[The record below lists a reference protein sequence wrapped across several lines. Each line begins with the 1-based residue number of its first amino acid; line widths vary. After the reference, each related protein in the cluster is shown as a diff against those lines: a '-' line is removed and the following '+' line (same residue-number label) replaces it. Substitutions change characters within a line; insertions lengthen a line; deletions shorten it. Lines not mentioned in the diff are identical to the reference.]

1 MPTTEVSI
9 VIPCLNEEN
18 TIAACI
24 RKARSAFAEKAVAG
38 EIIVVDNGSTDR
50 SAAIAKSLGARV
62 IEQPEKGYGAAYR
75 KGFEVACGD
84 YIVMG
89 DGDDTYDF
97 SCLFDLIKPLKEG
110 YDFVIGSRFL
120 GAIQPGAMSFSHRF
134 IGNPVLT
141 GIFNVFFHARISD
154 AHSGFRAITKQA
166 LTRLHLQTTG
176 MEFASE
182 MIMAAL
188 REKLS
193 ITEVPITYGARKGS
207 SKLNTFSDAW
217 RHIRFM
223 LLFSPTWLYLVPGM
237 SLFIIGFVNL
247 VLSGLG
253 TLNLFNHSFDVHA
266 MIFFVL
272 FCIAGFQIIT
282 IGLFARTYSLSE
294 GFEKQD
300 RLLGF
305 FFRFYTL
312 ERGLLCG
319 SIAVVLGAG
328 GSLYIFVK
336 WLKVSM
342 GGINEIKLCLFCLL
356 FMVLGLQLLFSSFF
370 LSLLSLPRKNRTG
383 INIDSSALPPQP

>member
-24 RKARSAFAEKAVAG
+24 RKAQSAFAEKAVAG
-38 EIIVVDNGSTDR
+38 EIIVVDNGSSDR

-75 KGFEVACGD
+75 KGFEVANGD

-97 SCLFDLIKPLKEG
+97 SCLFDLIKPLKDG

-120 GAIQPGAMSFSHRF
+120 GAIRPGAMSFSHRF

-182 MIMAAL
+182 MIVSAL

-223 LLFSPTWLYLVPGM
+223 LLFSPNWLFLVPG
-237 SLFIIGFVNL
+237 SLLFGGGLLAFFITSIGQ
-247 VLSGLG
+247 LSLLG
-253 TLNLFNHSFDVHA
+253 HTFDIHA
-266 MIFFVL
+266 MLFFTAFIL
-272 FCIAGFQIIT
+272 LGFQILST
-282 IGLFARTYSLSE
+282 WVFAKAFSVREGLIHGS
-294 GFEKQD
+294 
-300 RLLGF
+300 RLLD
-305 FFRFYTL
+305 RFSGIVSL
-312 ERGLLCG
+312 ERTLMIG
-319 SIAVVLGAG
+319 SIFFLMGFG
-328 GSLYIFVK
+328 GSIYIFIEWAKVDFVGYFIM
-336 WLKVSM
+336 LKQS
-342 GGINEIKLCLFCLL
+342 LYCLL
-356 FMVLGLQLLFSSFF
+356 FMVIGLQTVFSAFF
-370 LSLLSLPRKNRTG
+370 ISLLRTSKN
-383 INIDSSALPPQP
+383 